1 MSRRGVAVLK
11 AIYYW
16 RENEAVQANRPPFFV
31 LNHDLSVAIAISA
44 ANNETWGSLLPRRL
58 SHRRR
63 EGLEK
68 VINKSLT
75 IKAQDYPNR
84 IKTERFRTADEE
96 KRRADQL
103 KSIRDDAAENL
114 NLDPSIIASKAT
126 LTRLGLNDAAK
137 ATSELMQ
144 WQRQILKL

>member
-1 MSRRGVAVLK
+1 MATRQ
-11 AIYYW
+11 
-16 RENEAVQANRPPFFV
+16 EN
-31 LNHDLSVAIAISA
+31 S
-44 ANNETWGSLLPRRL
+44 NNETWGSLLPRRL

-68 VINKSLT
+68 AINKSLT

-144 WQRQILKL
+144 WQRQVLKL